1 MHIMGSSAEEARAGL
16 TGHVS
21 TVQML
26 TLHRELLVSQVK
38 STQCI
43 LDNLLQSG
51 FLCIEDTEIIQ
62 RSATKTDQVIY
73 HRSVS
78 ERIHVHLDN
87 THYPSQR
94 HALAFTNSLL
104 GPN

>member
-1 MHIMGSSAEEARAGL
+1 MDSNAEEAGAGL

-43 LDNLLQSG
+43 MDNLLQSG
-51 FLCIEDTEIIQ
+51 FLCIEDAEMIQ
-62 RSATKTDQVIY
+62 RAATKTDQVIY
-73 HRSVS
+73 HRRVS
-78 ERIHVHLDN
+78 ESIHVNLDHN
-87 THYPSQR
+87 IK
-94 HALAFTNSLL
+94 
-104 GPN
+104 

>member
-1 MHIMGSSAEEARAGL
+1 MQAAEAMYIMGSSAEEARAEL
-16 TGHVS
+16 TDHVS
-21 TVQML
+21 TVQL
-26 TLHRELLVSQVK
+26 FTLHRELLVSQVK

-73 HRSVS
+73 CWRVS
-78 ERIHVHLDN
+78 ERRHVH
-87 THYPSQR
+87 TSY
-94 HALAFTNSLL
+94 
-104 GPN
+104 